1 MKLANERIE
10 RMAESKRYFTVRD
23 LIEELEGHD
32 PDALVVFSVTYG
44 DYHGTMQALPIESV
58 DELDQCEVIAESAYS
73 QSRMSIENAF
83 ENGGFD
89 EDDDEAE
96 VPHPECG
103 VVVLR

>member
-1 MKLANERIE
+1 MKLANARIE
-10 RMAESKRYFTVRD
+10 KLAESKRGYTVRE
-23 LIEELEGHD
+23 LIEELQGHD

-44 DYHGTMQALPIESV
+44 DYHRTMQALPIESV
-58 DELDQCEVIAESAYS
+58 DKLDDCEVIAESAYS
-73 QSRMSIENAF
+73 QSGMSIENAF

-89 EDDDEAE
+89 EDDDEVE

>member
-1 MKLANERIE
+1 MRLANQRIE
-10 RMAESKRYFTVRD
+10 RMAQSGRYFTVRE
-23 LIEELEGHD
+23 LIQELEGHD

-44 DYHGTMQALPIESV
+44 DYGNTMQALPIETV

-73 QSRMSIENAF
+73 QSGLSIENAF

-89 EDDDEAE
+89 EDDEELD